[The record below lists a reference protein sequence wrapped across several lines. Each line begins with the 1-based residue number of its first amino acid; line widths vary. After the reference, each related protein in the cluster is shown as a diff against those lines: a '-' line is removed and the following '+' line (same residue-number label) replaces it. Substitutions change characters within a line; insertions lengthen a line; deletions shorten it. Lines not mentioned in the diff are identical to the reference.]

1 MSAFFRIFR
10 FSLVGLLA
18 ASTLHAGAASLVK
31 ADRTNVRAKPTF
43 DGEVLTTLSK
53 GDLVEVLDEV
63 PGTGADGALR
73 TWARIALPKNAPV
86 WVYAPF
92 VDSKTKTVKSKV
104 LNLRAGPGRNYSEL
118 GELGQ
123 GATVTVL
130 REVDGWL
137 QIEPPPNTSAYVSS
151 NLIEAQAPVATKA
164 PALPAVPAPTPAPAT
179 KAVVTSTPP
188 PATVVA
194 APAQPVS
201 APIVGSTPRQALVIP
216 AAPAPAPAPTAT
228 APTATAPAPAATAVV
243 TPTTATEGKPE
254 ATEPESPAPR
264 KKLRYQ
270 APLRSVPDD
279 KEFMATG
286 GEADAKPREVLR
298 EGVVG
303 TAWSVQA
310 PGYLELLSLDKEGKL
325 DYLIS
330 ETPDLDLSQY
340 RGQHVVLAGE
350 EWRDSRWKTPLLKVK
365 SIQSVK

>member
-1 MSAFFRIFR
+1 MSAFFRIIR
-10 FSLVGLLA
+10 FSLVGWLA
-18 ASTLHAGAASLVK
+18 AATLHAGAASIVK
-31 ADRTNVRAKPTF
+31 ADRTNVRAKPSF
-43 DGEVLTTLSK
+43 DGEVLTTLNK
-53 GDLVEVLDEV
+53 GDMVEVLDEV

-86 WVYAPF
+86 WVYSPL

-130 REVDGWL
+130 REVEGWL
-137 QIEPPPNTSAYVSS
+137 QIEPPANTSAYISS

-164 PALPAVPAPTPAPAT
+164 PALQPAPAPVT
-179 KAVVTSTPP
+179 KTAATTTPP
-188 PATVVA
+188 PATVVTV
-194 APAQPVS
+194 PAQPVS
-201 APIVGSTPRQALVIP
+201 TPVVQP
-216 AAPAPAPAPTAT
+216 APAPAPAPAVS
-228 APTATAPAPAATAVV
+228 APAIPTPTTTAAV
-243 TPTTATEGKPE
+243 TPTPATEAKPD

-270 APLRSVPDD
+270 APLRSVPED

-286 GEADAKPREVLR
+286 GDADAKPREVLR
-298 EGVVG
+298 EGLVG

-325 DYLIS
+325 DYLVS

-340 RGQHVVLAGE
+340 RGQHVILAGE

-365 SIQSVK
+365 SVLSVK